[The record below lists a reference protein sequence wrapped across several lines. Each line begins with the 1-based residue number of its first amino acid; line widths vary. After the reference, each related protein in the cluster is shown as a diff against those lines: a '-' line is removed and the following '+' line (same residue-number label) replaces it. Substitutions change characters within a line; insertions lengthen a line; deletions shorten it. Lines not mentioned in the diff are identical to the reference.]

1 MEGGATFTKRT
12 ALAPK
17 IGGGA
22 DGQVGMRTTGDK
34 MKFSVLLVALLSLLS
49 YGSASC
55 AQVESSTTGINGN
68 TNPEKIP
75 THVAAYIWFKHTAI
89 HMNDAKRS
97 YRFEQ
102 DLSNT
107 GVSEVDQ
114 GALRAIVSNF
124 YEAYARLNTDYE
136 AKVSRGKVT
145 GDETHAYNKA
155 KYLLALDA
163 LAQTKQQL
171 SPEGATRFAA
181 HIEASKRAISMSPST
196 GSELSQRS
204 SGE

>member
-1 MEGGATFTKRT
+1 
-12 ALAPK
+12 
-17 IGGGA
+17 
-22 DGQVGMRTTGDK
+22 
-34 MKFSVLLVALLSLLS
+34 MKFSALLVVPLLLLS
-49 YGSASC
+49 YGSVSY
-55 AQVESSTTGINGN
+55 AQVASSTTGINGN

-75 THVAAYIWFKHTAI
+75 THVAAYMWFKFTAV
-89 HMNDAKRS
+89 HMNDAKHS

-107 GVSEVDQ
+107 GVSGVDQ

-124 YEAYARLNTDYE
+124 YEAYAKLNADYE
-136 AKVSRGKVT
+136 AKVSRGGVT

-181 HIEASKRAISMSPST
+181 HIEASKRSISMSPST
-196 GSELSQRS
+196 GSELSQ
-204 SGE
+204 

>member
-1 MEGGATFTKRT
+1 MAGAADDIREARETGG
-12 ALAPK
+12 
-17 IGGGA
+17 
-22 DGQVGMRTTGDK
+22 K
-34 MKFSVLLVALLSLLS
+34 MKFLVALVVPLLLLLL
-49 YGSASC
+49 GSASR
-55 AQVESSTTGINGN
+55 AQVASGTTGINGA

-75 THVAAYIWFKHTAI
+75 THVAAFSWFRFAAM

-107 GVSEVDQ
+107 GVSEIDR

-124 YEAYARLNTDYE
+124 YEAYARLTADYE
-136 AKVSRGKVT
+136 AKVSRGAVT
-145 GDETHAYNKA
+145 RDETHAYNKA

-171 SPEGATRFAA
+171 SPDGATRFAT
-181 HIEASKRAISMSPST
+181 HIEATKRSISMTPST
-196 GSELSQRS
+196 GSEVSQ
-204 SGE
+204 

>member
-1 MEGGATFTKRT
+1 
-12 ALAPK
+12 
-17 IGGGA
+17 
-22 DGQVGMRTTGDK
+22 
-34 MKFSVLLVALLSLLS
+34 MKSSLLLAAPLLLLF
-49 YGSASC
+49 YGSASY
-55 AQVESSTTGINGN
+55 AQMASSTTGINGN
-68 TNPEKIP
+68 TNPGKIP
-75 THVAAYIWFKHTAI
+75 THVAAFIWFKITAI

-97 YRFEQ
+97 YRFDQ

-124 YEAYARLNTDYE
+124 YEGYAKLLADYQ

-145 GDETHAYNKA
+145 SDETQAYNKA

-171 SPEGATRFAA
+171 SPEGAKRFAA
-181 HIEASKRAISMSPST
+181 HIEASKRRISMTPST
-196 GSELSQRS
+196 GSEVSQ
-204 SGE
+204 

>member
-1 MEGGATFTKRT
+1 MTGG
-12 ALAPK
+12 
-17 IGGGA
+17 
-22 DGQVGMRTTGDK
+22 K
-34 MKFSVLLVALLSLLS
+34 MKFLVLLVASLLLLSH
-49 YGSASC
+49 GVASC
-55 AQVESSTTGINGN
+55 AQTASSTEEINGN

-75 THVAAYIWFKHTAI
+75 THVAAFIWFKFTAM

-102 DLSNT
+102 DLSRT
-107 GVSEVDQ
+107 GISEADQ

-124 YEAYARLNTDYE
+124 YEAYVKLSADYE

-163 LAQTKQQL
+163 LAQTKQQM
-171 SPEGATRFAA
+171 SPEDATRFAA
-181 HIEASKRAISMSPST
+181 YIEASKRTISMSPST
-196 GSELSQRS
+196 GSEVSQ
-204 SGE
+204 

>member
-1 MEGGATFTKRT
+1 
-12 ALAPK
+12 
-17 IGGGA
+17 
-22 DGQVGMRTTGDK
+22 
-34 MKFSVLLVALLSLLS
+34 MKFLALLVVPLLLLS

-55 AQVESSTTGINGN
+55 AQVASSTTGINGN
-68 TNPEKIP
+68 IDPEKIP
-75 THVAAYIWFKHTAI
+75 THVAAFSWFNLAAI

-114 GALRAIVSNF
+114 GAPRAIVSNF
-124 YEAYARLNTDYE
+124 YEAYARLLGAYQ
-136 AKVSRGKVT
+136 ARASRGEVT

-171 SPEGATRFAA
+171 SPEGAARFAA
-181 HIEASKRAISMSPST
+181 HIEASKRAISMSPET
-196 GSELSQRS
+196 GSEVSP
-204 SGE
+204 